1 MNWWRSRRKRTKR
14 EPTGDTEMA
23 LNEIT
28 AIMPIKTTGISS
40 KIIFITKA
48 LKMIDATDDEYI
60 EVTLRPYKKKSV
72 TAEVEEDEERTE
84 E

>member
-1 MNWWRSRRKRTKR
+1 
-14 EPTGDTEMA
+14 MA

-28 AIMPIKTTGISS
+28 AIMPIKTTGVSS

-60 EVTLRPYKKKSV
+60 EVTLRPFKNKNS
-72 TAEVEEDEERTE
+72 ACDEAEEDEEKAE

>member
-1 MNWWRSRRKRTKR
+1 
-14 EPTGDTEMA
+14 MA

-72 TAEVEEDEERTE
+72 TAEVD
-84 E
+84 

>member
-1 MNWWRSRRKRTKR
+1 
-14 EPTGDTEMA
+14 MA

-28 AIMPIKTTGISS
+28 AIMPIKTTGVSS

-60 EVTLRPYKKKSV
+60 EVTLRPFKSK
-72 TAEVEEDEERTE
+72 TPEEQASLLATKCNDEVIARDEEIEEDEERTE

>member
-1 MNWWRSRRKRTKR
+1 
-14 EPTGDTEMA
+14 MA

-28 AIMPIKTTGISS
+28 AIMPIKTTGVSS

-60 EVTLRPYKKKSV
+60 EVTLRPFKNK
-72 TAEVEEDEERTE
+72 TATCDEIEEDEERTE

>member
-1 MNWWRSRRKRTKR
+1 
-14 EPTGDTEMA
+14 MA

-72 TAEVEEDEERTE
+72 TVEIEEDEERTE

>member
-1 MNWWRSRRKRTKR
+1 MSMT
-14 EPTGDTEMA
+14 

-60 EVTLRPYKKKSV
+60 EVTLRPFKSKI
-72 TAEVEEDEERTE
+72 TACEEEKIEE
-84 E
+84 

>member
-1 MNWWRSRRKRTKR
+1 MT
-14 EPTGDTEMA
+14 

-28 AIMPIKTTGISS
+28 SIMPIKTTGISS

-60 EVTLRPYKKKSV
+60 EVTLRPFKNKIV
-72 TAEVEEDEERTE
+72 ACEETEEDEERTE

>member
-1 MNWWRSRRKRTKR
+1 
-14 EPTGDTEMA
+14 MA

-48 LKMIDATDDEYI
+48 LKMIGATDDEYI

-72 TAEVEEDEERTE
+72 TAEVEEDEEKTE

>member
-1 MNWWRSRRKRTKR
+1 
-14 EPTGDTEMA
+14 MA

-48 LKMIDATDDEYI
+48 LKMSDATDDEDS

>member
-1 MNWWRSRRKRTKR
+1 
-14 EPTGDTEMA
+14 MA

-60 EVTLRPYKKKSV
+60 EVTLRPFKSTTP
-72 TAEVEEDEERTE
+72 TAEIEEDEARTQD
-84 E
+84 

>member
-1 MNWWRSRRKRTKR
+1 
-14 EPTGDTEMA
+14 MA

-72 TAEVEEDEERTE
+72 TAEIKEDEERAE

>member
-1 MNWWRSRRKRTKR
+1 
-14 EPTGDTEMA
+14 MA

-60 EVTLRPYKKKSV
+60 EVTLRPFKNKIAV
-72 TAEVEEDEERTE
+72 CEETEEDEERTE

>member
-1 MNWWRSRRKRTKR
+1 
-14 EPTGDTEMA
+14 MA
-23 LNEIT
+23 LGEIT

-60 EVTLRPYKKKSV
+60 EVTLRPFKNKI
-72 TAEVEEDEERTE
+72 AACEEDEERTE

>member
-1 MNWWRSRRKRTKR
+1 
-14 EPTGDTEMA
+14 MA

-72 TAEVEEDEERTE
+72 TTEVEEDEERAE

>member
-1 MNWWRSRRKRTKR
+1 
-14 EPTGDTEMA
+14 MA
-23 LNEIT
+23 LDEIT
-28 AIMPIKTTGISS
+28 AIMPIKTTGVSS

-60 EVTLRPYKKKSV
+60 EVTLRPCKNKIAAYEE
-72 TAEVEEDEERTE
+72 TEEDEERTE

>member
-1 MNWWRSRRKRTKR
+1 
-14 EPTGDTEMA
+14 MA

-60 EVTLRPYKKKSV
+60 EVTLRPFKNKTPTV
-72 TAEVEEDEERTE
+72 EIEEDEERAE

>member
-1 MNWWRSRRKRTKR
+1 
-14 EPTGDTEMA
+14 MA

-28 AIMPIKTTGISS
+28 AIMPIKTTGVSS
-40 KIIFITKA
+40 KIVFITKA

-72 TAEVEEDEERTE
+72 TAEVEEDEERAE

>member
-1 MNWWRSRRKRTKR
+1 MI
-14 EPTGDTEMA
+14 MA

-72 TAEVEEDEERTE
+72 TAEVEEDEERAE

>member
-1 MNWWRSRRKRTKR
+1 
-14 EPTGDTEMA
+14 MA

-28 AIMPIKTTGISS
+28 AIMPIKTTGVSS

-60 EVTLRPYKKKSV
+60 EVTLRPYKKKSM
-72 TAEVEEDEERTE
+72 TAEIEEDEERVE

>member
-1 MNWWRSRRKRTKR
+1 
-14 EPTGDTEMA
+14 MA

-28 AIMPIKTTGISS
+28 AIMPIKTTGVSS

-60 EVTLRPYKKKSV
+60 EVTLRPFKSKSPTV
-72 TAEVEEDEERTE
+72 EIEEDEEKAE

>member
-1 MNWWRSRRKRTKR
+1 MS
-14 EPTGDTEMA
+14 

-60 EVTLRPYKKKSV
+60 VVTLRPYKKKSE
-72 TAEVEEDEERTE
+72 TVEIDEERTE

>member
-1 MNWWRSRRKRTKR
+1 
-14 EPTGDTEMA
+14 MA

-60 EVTLRPYKKKSV
+60 EVTLRPFKSKSPTV
-72 TAEVEEDEERTE
+72 EVEEDEERTE

>member
-1 MNWWRSRRKRTKR
+1 
-14 EPTGDTEMA
+14 MA

-72 TAEVEEDEERTE
+72 TAEVEEDEEKVE

>member
-1 MNWWRSRRKRTKR
+1 
-14 EPTGDTEMA
+14 MA

-72 TAEVEEDEERTE
+72 TVEIDEDEERTE

>member
-1 MNWWRSRRKRTKR
+1 
-14 EPTGDTEMA
+14 MA

-72 TAEVEEDEERTE
+72 IAEVEEDEERVE